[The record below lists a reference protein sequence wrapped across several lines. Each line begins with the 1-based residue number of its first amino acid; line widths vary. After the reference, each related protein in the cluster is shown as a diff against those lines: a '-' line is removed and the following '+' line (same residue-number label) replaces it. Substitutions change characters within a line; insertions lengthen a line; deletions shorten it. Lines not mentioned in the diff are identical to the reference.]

1 MNTISLHTISI
12 CEEVKSLFG
21 ISYETWTSICDMYL
35 SQTNGSLKSYL
46 QWFPFTKLS
55 NADKEVIK
63 GKDFYEKYIDTAS
76 FVLFPFVMHQSE
88 NFLQKGD
95 GSFRDSSLVSPMLY
109 LILQAVGKE
118 IFEKYS
124 VQRVAGISA
133 YYAGN
138 YEFMRPKYKQ
148 DYDNFFKEL
157 NSCIDEY
164 QYFIKTDITNFY
176 ANISVDKL
184 ISQID
189 VVCNSNEINFTQTQ
203 LQIIKELLKY
213 CGNGRFPLIE
223 NSIASSFLA
232 TVVYLDEVDNK
243 LYNYIRSTIST
254 FSSFRII
261 RYVDDMYI
269 LISSDKSIE
278 CLHDAYNEIRNE
290 YSSILKEYGLALNT
304 KKCCLKETRE
314 INQELKKSLYD
325 EYFNGQKHNIE
336 ELFAGSLKSF
346 LEDLSLELLFDSIDI
361 ETYNQLIEKHFSSDD
376 IEFTPSE
383 VLNYFVY
390 ENDLELQTEP
400 VINEIVGLVEQSI
413 SFISLDPKR
422 LAIMIMKTKSEKA
435 IKSFLNQLF
444 KRSRADK
451 WNSYD
456 TTIAISYLIQSK
468 FNHIDLL
475 EILSQQHPH
484 LYGYY
489 QHNCKSSFID
499 CFIPTRVNRLCEII
513 ATDAK
518 AHYLYF
524 MYLCEMKRNNY
535 MAAFAYYKNFF
546 DRVTAD
552 LDFAYNPNLRGKKPN
567 YKGFYKENAFLSF
580 YSEIN
585 NSEAIIK
592 KAHKLRNAN
601 PLSHSSSELLD
612 KENTTYDLKQ
622 NIKGLSSLI
631 FTYVKIK
638 IELK

>member
-1 MNTISLHTISI
+1 
-12 CEEVKSLFG
+12 
-21 ISYETWTSICDMYL
+21 MYL
-35 SQTNGSLKSYL
+35 SQKNGSLKSYL

-55 NADKEVIK
+55 STDKETISEEFYNSYIK
-63 GKDFYEKYIDTAS
+63 TAS
-76 FVLFPFVMHQSE
+76 FMLFTPAVHQSE

-118 IFEKYS
+118 IYEKYS

-189 VVCNSNEINFTQTQ
+189 MVCNSNEIIFTQTQ
-203 LQIIKELLKY
+203 LHIIKELLKY

-278 CLHDAYNEIRNE
+278 YLHDAYNEIRNE

-325 EYFNGQKHNIE
+325 EHFNGQKHNIE
-336 ELFAGSLKSF
+336 EFFAGSLKSF
-346 LEDLSLELLFDSIDI
+346 LEDLSSKLLFDSIDI

-400 VINEIVGLVEQSI
+400 VINEITGLVEQSI

-422 LAIMIMKTKSEKA
+422 LTIMIMKTKSEKA

-444 KRSRADK
+444 KRNRADK

-475 EILSQQHPH
+475 EILSQKHPP
-484 LYGYY
+484 LYEYY
-489 QHNCKSSFID
+489 RHNCKSNFID
-499 CFIPTRVNRLCEII
+499 CFTPTRVNRLCEII
-513 ATDAK
+513 ATDAH
-518 AHYLYF
+518 AYYLYF
-524 MYLCEMKRNNY
+524 MYLCEMKQNNF

-552 LDFAYNPNLRGKKPN
+552 LDFAYNPNLQRKKPN
-567 YKGFYKENAFLSF
+567 YKRFYKENTFLSF

-585 NSEAIIK
+585 NSEEIIK

-612 KENTTYDLKQ
+612 KENTTDDLKQ
-622 NIKGLSSLI
+622 NIKDLSSLI
-631 FTYVKIK
+631 FKYVKMK